1 MTDDSRPE
9 AAPPPPPPPPPPVTP
24 APPPAGGASSNRSV
38 MLVLAYLWILAL
50 IPLLMEQDDQDVR
63 WHAKHG
69 LVLLGAEIAAFLA
82 IGILSGLSGGLGCLL
97 VPLAQLG
104 VLVFHVVCI
113 AKALKGERLLIP
125 GLSDFVNKF

>member
-1 MTDDSRPE
+1 MTDDPTPE
-9 AAPPPPPPPPPPVTP
+9 AAPSPPP
-24 APPPAGGASSNRSV
+24 PPPAGGASSNRSV
-38 MLVLAYLWILAL
+38 MLILSYLWILAL
-50 IPLLMEQDDQDVR
+50 IPFLMEQDDQDVR

-82 IGILSGLSGGLGCLL
+82 IGVLSGLSGGLGCLL

-113 AKALKGERLLIP
+113 SKALKGQRLLIP
-125 GLSDFVNKF
+125 GLSDFADKF

>member
-1 MTDDSRPE
+1 MNDDPRPE
-9 AAPPPPPPPPPPVTP
+9 AAPPPPPPVTP
-24 APPPAGGASSNRSV
+24 PPPAGGASSNRSV
-38 MLVLAYLWILAL
+38 MIILSYLWILAL

-82 IGILSGLSGGLGCLL
+82 IGVLSGLSGGLGCLL

-104 VLVFHVVCI
+104 VLAFHVVCI
-113 AKALKGERLLIP
+113 SKALKGQRLLVP
-125 GLSDFVNKF
+125 GLSEFADKF

>member
-1 MTDDSRPE
+1 MNDDPRPE
-9 AAPPPPPPPPPPVTP
+9 AAPPPPPPVTP
-24 APPPAGGASSNRSV
+24 PPPAGGASSNRSV
-38 MLVLAYLWILAL
+38 MIILSYLWILAL

-82 IGILSGLSGGLGCLL
+82 IGVLSGLSGGLGCLL

-113 AKALKGERLLIP
+113 SKALKGQRLLVP
-125 GLSDFVNKF
+125 GLSDFADKF

>member
-1 MTDDSRPE
+1 MNDDPRPE
-9 AAPPPPPPPPPPVTP
+9 AAPPPPPPVTP
-24 APPPAGGASSNRSV
+24 PPPAGGASSNRSV
-38 MLVLAYLWILAL
+38 MIILSYLWMLAL
-50 IPLLMEQDDQDVR
+50 IPLLMEEDDQDVR

-82 IGILSGLSGGLGCLL
+82 IGVFSGLSGGLGCLL

-113 AKALKGERLLIP
+113 SKALNGERLLIP
-125 GLSDFVNKF
+125 GLSDFADKF

>member
-1 MTDDSRPE
+1 MTDDPRPE
-9 AAPPPPPPPPPPVTP
+9 ATPPPPL
-24 APPPAGGASSNRSV
+24 PAGGAWSNRRV
-38 MLVLAYLWILAL
+38 MLILSYLWILAL

-82 IGILSGLSGGLGCLL
+82 IGVLSGLSGGLGCLL

-113 AKALKGERLLIP
+113 AKALTGQRLLVP
-125 GLSDFVNKF
+125 GLSECADKF

>member
-1 MTDDSRPE
+1 MNDDPRPE
-9 AAPPPPPPPPPPVTP
+9 AAPPPPPPVTP
-24 APPPAGGASSNRSV
+24 PPPAGGASSNRSV
-38 MLVLAYLWILAL
+38 MIILSYLWILAL

-82 IGILSGLSGGLGCLL
+82 IGVFSGLSGGLGCLL

-113 AKALKGERLLIP
+113 SKALNGERLLIQ
-125 GLSDFVNKF
+125 D

>member
-1 MTDDSRPE
+1 MNDDPRPE
-9 AAPPPPPPPPPPVTP
+9 AAPPPPPPVTPPPPD
-24 APPPAGGASSNRSV
+24 GGASSNRSV
-38 MLVLAYLWILAL
+38 MIILSYLWILAL

-82 IGILSGLSGGLGCLL
+82 IGVFSGLSGGLGCLL

-113 AKALKGERLLIP
+113 SKALNGERLLIP
-125 GLSDFVNKF
+125 GLSDFADKF